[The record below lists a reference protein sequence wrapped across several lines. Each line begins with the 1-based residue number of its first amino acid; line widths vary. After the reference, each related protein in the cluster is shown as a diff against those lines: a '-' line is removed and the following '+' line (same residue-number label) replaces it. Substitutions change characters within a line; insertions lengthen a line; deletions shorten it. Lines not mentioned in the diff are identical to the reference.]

1 MTHIF
6 YFKLNGG
13 FFTFF
18 QEHSC
23 PQVKKCRSTIGFCL
37 EHLSACRYCTHQQH
51 QFTKAK
57 LRLIN
62 REMTFRLHKTAPIS
76 ASTVPGLLGW
86 DWVRFIQKS
95 GQRECL
101 VDSMCFTTAS
111 RIRLGFPIINR
122 EEPAIADGA
131 SLQNVQT
138 QHHKLATRNPST
150 SRWLNLQTLST
161 TVTALTFSTQS
172 IHNIVMTTEEAILAA
187 FTWQI

>member
-1 MTHIF
+1 MLGTVIRMTHIF

-37 EHLSACRYCTHQQH
+37 EHLSACRNCTHQQH

-76 ASTVPGLLGW
+76 ASTVPGVIGLGAIYIEIGTARMHNGL
-86 DWVRFIQKS
+86 DVFHNSIAFQVRVPRYK
-95 GQRECL
+95 QRGACHCRWGFL
-101 VDSMCFTTAS
+101 TKCTDLAS
-111 RIRLGFPIINR
+111 
-122 EEPAIADGA
+122 
-131 SLQNVQT
+131 
-138 QHHKLATRNPST
+138 
-150 SRWLNLQTLST
+150 
-161 TVTALTFSTQS
+161 
-172 IHNIVMTTEEAILAA
+172 
-187 FTWQI
+187 